1 MKDAL
6 SLTRMVVFFRP
17 LPVAKAVAKV
27 APSPQEVDGKGGR
40 HDAMQLA
47 AWGVPWPPPKGWKA
61 KLAELYREQQ
71 AAKQDAPPAAQP
83 DDPVAVLMRRP
94 KAELAAEIVELTQVV
109 DSQLERIAALNRE
122 AQGATGIETS
132 AKYTAAQIRVG
143 GIEYERQ
150 IAIEWLREIGK
161 PGLAAAMEA
170 QEHHGARKRA

>member
-1 MKDAL
+1 MKRRIDWTAH
-6 SLTRMVVFFRP
+6 
-17 LPVAKAVAKV
+17 AKALRKGRKDVARA
-27 APSPQEVDGKGGR
+27 APSPQEVDGKAGH

-47 AWGVPWPPPKGWKA
+47 AWGVDWPPPKGWKA

-83 DDPVAVLMRRP
+83 DDPVAGLMRRP
-94 KAELAAEIVELTQVV
+94 KAELVAEIVELTQVV
-109 DSQLERIAALNRE
+109 DRQLERIATLNRE

-143 GIEYERQ
+143 GMEYERQ
-150 IAIEWLREIGK
+150 VTIEWLRENGK
-161 PGLAAAMEA
+161 PGLAAAIEA